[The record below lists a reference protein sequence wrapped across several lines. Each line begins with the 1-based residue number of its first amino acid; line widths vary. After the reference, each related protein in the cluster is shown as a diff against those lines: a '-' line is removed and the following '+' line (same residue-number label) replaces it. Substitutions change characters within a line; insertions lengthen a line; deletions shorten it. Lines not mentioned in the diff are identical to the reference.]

1 MREKKSFAECVKVL
15 TSDEEKKKYFL
26 VYEGE
31 RTESL
36 YFDAVN
42 ELKEEIRINPLI
54 ELVPIV
60 RSYSEEGWS
69 NPRKILERIVQNMEE
84 LQSGKVSYET
94 LLNWIMEYFQDQG
107 HITNSRPLKKSIWNT
122 LMWICQE
129 QLGVTLDKISGNP
142 EEDCAKIV
150 SSLEKETE
158 LENLMNDVTKI
169 IEYGKIT
176 FAEGFDK
183 ICFIVDR
190 DRESFTDSQYEYVL
204 EQCQKRGFG
213 FYVTNPCFEFWLLL
227 HFNDVEKLTGNS
239 CLKIQ
244 RLLQNKD
251 ILRGN

>member
-1 MREKKSFAECVKVL
+1 MREKKSFAERVTVL

-107 HITNSRPLKKSIWNT
+107 HITNSRPLKK
-122 LMWICQE
+122 
-129 QLGVTLDKISGNP
+129 V
-142 EEDCAKIV
+142 
-150 SSLEKETE
+150 
-158 LENLMNDVTKI
+158 
-169 IEYGKIT
+169 YGI
-176 FAEGFDK
+176 
-183 ICFIVDR
+183 R
-190 DRESFTDSQYEYVL
+190 
-204 EQCQKRGFG
+204 
-213 FYVTNPCFEFWLLL
+213 
-227 HFNDVEKLTGNS
+227 
-239 CLKIQ
+239 
-244 RLLQNKD
+244 
-251 ILRGN
+251 